1 MNWLWH
7 SLYAAAAMLWETLW
21 ALVLGFGLSAFLQVF
36 FRKEQIAKQFGWAGL
51 REVMLATFLGAVSS
65 SCSYAATATAKTFF
79 KKGAAL
85 VPTLAFMF
93 ASTNLVFEL
102 GFILWLLLGRT
113 FLLAEVIGAFVL
125 IAVMWLLVRLT
136 LPKGLEEIARA
147 HVDDGE
153 KSCCHSHAMKLK
165 EEPFKKQIKRRE
177 NWARV
182 ADAFVMDTLM
192 LWKEMLAG
200 FLVAGFLMVVV
211 PDEWWKNLFI
221 SHGNGSVRLVENS
234 IVGSLIGAA
243 SFACSCGNI
252 PLASVLWSGGISFGG
267 VISFIY
273 ADLIIIPLILIYRK
287 YYGAKAALYIT
298 GILFVSMVCAG
309 IIVDLLFG
317 ALDLIPNVRPHSAIA
332 EASFQWNYTAWL
344 DFAAILLCSWFFRI
358 HCKKKQNVNGDSKK
372 VDTKTDTKRVK
383 KGKNWLRRFRLN
395 HQ

>member
-1 MNWLWH
+1 MYWLWH
-7 SLYAAAAMLWETLW
+7 GLYVASVMLWETLW

-36 FRKEQIAKQFGWAGL
+36 FCEEQITKQFGRAGL
-51 REVMLATFLGAVSS
+51 REVALATFLGAVSS

-93 ASTNLVFEL
+93 ASTNLVLEL
-102 GFILWLLLGRT
+102 GFILWILLGWT

-125 IAVMWLLVRLT
+125 IGVMWLLVKLT

-147 HVDDGE
+147 HVGGE
-153 KSCCHSHAMKLK
+153 VKACCDCDEPEMESG
-165 EEPFKKQIKRRE
+165 EESFKQKIRRRE
-177 NWARV
+177 TWSRV
-182 ADAFVMDTLM
+182 ADAFVMDAAM
-192 LWKEMLAG
+192 LWKEMAIG
-200 FLVAGFLMVVV
+200 FLAAGFLMALV
-211 PDEWWKNLFI
+211 PADWWEKLFI
-221 SHGNGSVRLVENS
+221 AHGTGSVRLVENT
-234 IVGSLIGAA
+234 IVGSLIGVA

-298 GILFVSMVCAG
+298 GVLFVSMVSAG

-317 ALDLIPNVRPHSAIA
+317 ALGLIPNVRPPSAIA
-332 EASFQWNYTAWL
+332 EASFQWNCTTWL
-344 DFAAILLCSWFFRI
+344 DFASILLSGWFVWI
-358 HCKKKQNVNGDSKK
+358 HFKKEE
-372 VDTKTDTKRVK
+372 R
-383 KGKNWLRRFRLN
+383 
-395 HQ
+395 